1 MTMKK
6 IIISLLLI
14 LTFTGAKAQI
24 GTDFGVNMFMTMG
37 GGVSWWNNGGEGSP
51 TTRGFAG
58 GIGVGKWI
66 LSPLAARICLDFQV
80 VPSNQDQVHRAS
92 FAHASAEFLW
102 DFNSTFFR
110 IKNWRLNFYP
120 LLGLGVSYRGGLT
133 VDMPDGTTRALG
145 SDHAI
150 HTLFGFNMP
159 FRLGMGWDF
168 FLEGKVYFM
177 PEGFDAGGEAPRMW
191 TLTGGFTHNFTETPF
206 HRRTEYESRGTDEDW
221 FVGFGI
227 GPNYSSFSLFTNP
240 HHGGLVMVGAAPELM
255 FGRNFSNFWTIRF
268 EITGLTA
275 HEIYDTVSQK
285 PKADYTFSMLHADVM
300 MNLSHLIDFK
310 RGVRWNFMP
319 YLGAGPIWRYDE
331 PKFDLAA
338 DWGLFIRRYV
348 SQKGDFFI
356 DIKYIMMPPRI
367 GGSTGPNGG
376 IYSVGIP
383 SVTFGY
389 IHNFGRSTTRYRIP
403 YNCAD

>member
-1 MTMKK
+1 MKK
-6 IIISLLLI
+6 IIISLLLL

-24 GTDFGVNMFMTMG
+24 GSDFGVNMFMTMG
-37 GGVSWWNNGGEGSP
+37 GGVSWWNNGASDV

-66 LSPLAARICLDFQV
+66 LSPLAARISLDFQV
-80 VPSNQDQVHRAS
+80 VPSNQDQIHRAS

-110 IKNWRLNFYP
+110 IRDWRLNFYP
-120 LLGLGVSYRGGLT
+120 MIGLGVSYRGGLT
-133 VDMPDGTTRALG
+133 VDGPNGKPVSLG

-150 HTLFGFNMP
+150 HSLLGFNMP
-159 FRLGMGWDF
+159 FRLGMGWDL
-168 FLEGKVYFM
+168 FLQGKLYFM
-177 PEGFDAGGEAPRMW
+177 PENFDAGGKFPRMW
-191 TLTGGFTHNFTETPF
+191 TLTAGFTHNFTESPYT
-206 HRRTEYESRGTDEDW
+206 RRTEHESRSTDEDW
-221 FVGFGI
+221 FIGFGI
-227 GPNYSSFSLFTNP
+227 GPNYSAFRPFTNTFRP
-240 HHGGLVMVGAAPELM
+240 SLIAVAPELM

-268 EITGLTA
+268 ELTGLTA
-275 HEIYDTVSQK
+275 HEPYDTTKNVPSGNY
-285 PKADYTFSMLHADVM
+285 AFTMLHADVM
-300 MNLSHLIDFK
+300 LNLSHLIDFK

-331 PKFDLAA
+331 PVFDMAA

-348 SQKGDFFI
+348 SHNGDLFI
-356 DIKYIMMPPRI
+356 DFKYIMMSPRI
-367 GGSTGPNGG
+367 GDPHNIETGS

-383 SVTFGY
+383 SITFGY
-389 IHNFGRSTTRYRIP
+389 IHNFGRSTTRYRMP